1 MLGRNNP
8 KISITYQYGMF
19 FAQNETKALGCPGA
33 TTTVKEAVIGT
44 TILNPRRRNEDVLEK
59 EC

>member
-1 MLGRNNP
+1 
-8 KISITYQYGMF
+8 MF